1 MAHTSNVQLAGL
13 LDTRDPRAVIEEIRR
28 IFCYHY
34 PKTRFKKI
42 KSSYGLIKKLFEGRF
57 PGFRSC
63 NTEYHNL
70 THTLDATLAC
80 ARLLDG
86 YNLHHPPFS
95 AHLAECLLLAG
106 LLHDTGYIQES
117 WDTEGTGAK
126 YTSNHVERSV
136 GFLDSHASDFG
147 ASAQD
152 AALVAKIIRCTGLSI
167 KVDSL
172 RFDNEQEREAGCILG
187 TADLLGQ
194 MSDRTYLE
202 KLLFL
207 YYEFKE
213 ANVPGFNTEF
223 DLIRKTLDFYEI
235 AKARMNEAFRG
246 VHVYAQYHFK
256 TRFAA
261 DAPLYLEAIERHM
274 DYLRK
279 IVADDT
285 TNFRHKLKRGSWI
298 KLHFGRR
305 EDESGTAR
313 VH

>member
-1 MAHTSNVQLAGL
+1 MAQTSPVQLASI
-13 LDTRDPRAVIEEIRR
+13 LDSSDPRAVIDEIGR

-34 PKTRFKKI
+34 PKARFRKI
-42 KSSYGLIKKLFEGRF
+42 RASYAVVRKLFQGKF
-57 PGFRSC
+57 PGYRAC

-70 THTLDATLAC
+70 SHTLDATLAC
-80 ARLLDG
+80 ARLMDG
-86 YNLHHPPFS
+86 YNLHHAPFS
-95 AHLAECLLLAG
+95 VELAECLLLAG
-106 LLHDTGYIQES
+106 LLHDCGYIQEA

-126 YTSNHVERSV
+126 YTNTHVERSV
-136 GFLDSHASDFG
+136 QFLAAHRASFG
-147 ASAQD
+147 ASDND
-152 AALVAKIIRCTGLSI
+152 AALVSRIIQCTGLSVRVESI
-167 KVDSL
+167 S
-172 RFDNEQEREAGCILG
+172 FDNAQEREAGCMLG

-223 DLIRKTLDFYEI
+223 DLIRRTLDFYETT
-235 AKARMNEAFRG
+235 KNRMAEGFRG
-246 VHVYAQYHFK
+246 ASVYAQYHFK
-256 TRFAA
+256 ARFAVNA
-261 DAPLYLEAIERHM
+261 NLYIEAIERHM

-285 TNFRHKLKRGSWI
+285 TNFRHKLKRAGWI
-298 KLHFGRR
+298 KTHFGRKG
-305 EDESGTAR
+305 DESGPAH